1 MEGRLLALLLH
12 TLLRRHTGI
21 CALLGG
27 LLLLE
32 VGLVLQSLLLVGSH
46 TTTVGLLRHVTR
58 HALSHWL
65 SHLRCSVVLLFGRVD
80 CGLAVDTV
88 GIGGL
93 GRIEASLVGLLVLST
108 SHVSVKR
115 LT

>member
-46 TTTVGLLRHVTR
+46 VGLLGRITR
-58 HALSHWL
+58 HALCHWL
-65 SHLRCSVVLLFGRVD
+65 SHLRRSVVLLFGRVNS
-80 CGLAVDTV
+80 GLAVNT
-88 GIGGL
+88 I
-93 GRIEASLVGLLVLST
+93 
-108 SHVSVKR
+108 
-115 LT
+115 

>member
-32 VGLVLQSLLLVGSH
+32 VGLVLKSLLLVGSH
-46 TTTVGLLRHVTR
+46 VGLLRRVAR
-58 HALSHWL
+58 HALCHWL
-65 SHLRCSVVLLFGRVD
+65 SHLRRSIVLLFGRVD
-80 CGLAVDTV
+80 SGLAVNT
-88 GIGGL
+88 I
-93 GRIEASLVGLLVLST
+93 
-108 SHVSVKR
+108 
-115 LT
+115 

>member
-1 MEGRLLALLLH
+1 MDWQLLALLLH

-32 VGLVLQSLLLVGSH
+32 VGLVLQSLLLVGGH
-46 TTTVGLLRHVTR
+46 TNTIGLLRCVTR
-58 HALSHWL
+58 HALCHWL

-88 GIGGL
+88 RVGGL
-93 GRIEASLVGLLVLST
+93 GRIETSLVGLLALST
-108 SHVSVKR
+108 SHVSV
-115 LT
+115 

>member
-46 TTTVGLLRHVTR
+46 TVGLLRCVTR
-58 HALSHWL
+58 HALCHWL
-65 SHLRCSVVLLFGRVD
+65 SHLRCSVVLLFG
-80 CGLAVDTV
+80 
-88 GIGGL
+88 
-93 GRIEASLVGLLVLST
+93 
-108 SHVSVKR
+108 
-115 LT
+115 

>member
-1 MEGRLLALLLH
+1 LEGRLLALLLH

-46 TTTVGLLRHVTR
+46 TVRLLRCVTR
-58 HALSHWL
+58 HALCHWL
-65 SHLRCSVVLLFGRVD
+65 SHLRCSVVLLFG
-80 CGLAVDTV
+80 
-88 GIGGL
+88 
-93 GRIEASLVGLLVLST
+93 
-108 SHVSVKR
+108 
-115 LT
+115 